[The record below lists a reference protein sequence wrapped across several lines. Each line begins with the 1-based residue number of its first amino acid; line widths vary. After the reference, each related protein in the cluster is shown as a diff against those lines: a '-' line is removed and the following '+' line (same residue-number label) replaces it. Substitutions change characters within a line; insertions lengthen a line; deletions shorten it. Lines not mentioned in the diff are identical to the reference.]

1 MWYPPLKRGARGDF
15 IQQPFQLTLTA
26 YFLMNMYKALN
37 RKIAFA
43 VFFLIL
49 LLIPS
54 TSFSGLP
61 ANKQSL
67 NDTAQAEDSSLNATP
82 LLALIKNLDVDMSWN
97 AESGILALY
106 SEKGKIIIMP
116 GNRHL
121 IAGQSVI
128 TLNKAPFFNEGVLM
142 VDEGFVNILLSI
154 LSSSPNPS
162 HNKAPYISSSK
173 NNAGDIDRVDK
184 LFKTIVIDPGH
195 GGDDDGAVSPWGV
208 KEKDLVLQIA
218 KAVKKIIEDNMGIRV
233 LLTRNDDYFV
243 PLEER
248 TKIAGNVK
256 ADLFISIHANS
267 TRKRLIQGIETYFM
281 SPDATD
287 EDAMAAAVKE
297 NSVIELEGKTFEANS
312 DLAFILMDISQ
323 TAHLKASSQF
333 AKLLHENL
341 SYLMNTSDRGVKQA
355 PFIVLAS
362 ASMPAVLLEVGF
374 LSNKSEM
381 RRLKQRDTHKKIAE
395 AVLRSIRTFKG
406 SMETKLSSR
415 LYR

>member
-1 MWYPPLKRGARGDF
+1 MSNHKD
-15 IQQPFQLTLTA
+15 
-26 YFLMNMYKALN
+26 LN
-37 RKIAFA
+37 RKVAFA
-43 VFFLIL
+43 VFFLTL
-49 LLIPS
+49 VLMPS
-54 TSFSGLP
+54 TSFCGLP
-61 ANKQSL
+61 AQEQQKK
-67 NDTAQAEDSSLNATP
+67 DTVISERSSLKATP

-106 SEKGKIIIMP
+106 LEKGKIIIMP
-116 GNRHL
+116 GNRHV

-128 TLNKAPFFNEGVLM
+128 TFNEAPFFNEGVLM
-142 VDEGFVNILLSI
+142 VDEGFVNILLSL

-162 HNKAPYISSSK
+162 HNKAPDLSSSK
-173 NNAGDIDRVDK
+173 NNAGDIDRIDK

-195 GGDDDGAVSPWGV
+195 GGNDDGAVSPWGV

-218 KAVKKIIEDNMGIRV
+218 KEVKKNIEDNMGIRV
-233 LLTRNDDYFV
+233 LLTRDDDYFV

-248 TKIAGNVK
+248 TEIAGNVK

-287 EDAMAAAVKE
+287 DDAMAAAVKE
-297 NSVIELEGKTFEANS
+297 NAVIELEGKTFKADS

-323 TAHLKASSQF
+323 TEHLKASSQF
-333 AKLLHENL
+333 AKVLHENL
-341 SYLMNTSDRGVKQA
+341 SQMMNTSDRGVKQA

-381 RRLKQRDTHKKIAE
+381 KRLKQRDTHKKIAE
-395 AVLRSIRTFKG
+395 AILRSIRTFKE

-415 LYR
+415 RY